1 MALPTWWYPS
11 FGARQCR
18 EHARPLP
25 WPAEQDV
32 HQLGRTS
39 IQTGSDRLQGNDFQG
54 RNLGALVTP
63 LVTKFGRHIQ
73 PTEH

>member
-1 MALPTWWYPS
+1 MALPTWWQRF
-11 FGARQCR
+11 FGSRQCR
-18 EHARPLP
+18 DHARPLP
-25 WPAEQDV
+25 CPAEQDLL
-32 HQLGRTS
+32 QLGSTS

-63 LVTKFGRHIQ
+63 LVTKFGRQIQ